1 MKVKEINYF
10 DSKPILSIR
19 QSLLK
24 AEAISFETIKV
35 GQFFQAVIEK
45 VVAEKSYVQLSINNF
60 VKGNLHIEHMADT
73 AIKQMP
79 PKFQEVGKDI
89 RVRVL
94 SVNMSKR
101 SLEFTKKDSL
111 MKEDAPVYQSYK
123 EVRKGDKLMGVI
135 VSKND
140 FGYVV
145 ASFGS
150 IKGMINF
157 EDVEEKLGKNYDKS
171 MFKTGS
177 IIKAYVL
184 FKKKDKGCALTLSKK
199 KAKADREE
207 NTE

>member
-1 MKVKEINYF
+1 MKEINYF

-19 QSLLK
+19 QSVLK
-24 AEAISFETIKV
+24 AEAINFDTIKV

-45 VVAEKSYVQLSINNF
+45 VVPEKSYVQLSINGF

-111 MKEDAPVYQSYK
+111 MKEDAPV
-123 EVRKGDKLMGVI
+123 
-135 VSKND
+135 
-140 FGYVV
+140 F
-145 ASFGS
+145 
-150 IKGMINF
+150 
-157 EDVEEKLGKNYDKS
+157 
-171 MFKTGS
+171 
-177 IIKAYVL
+177 
-184 FKKKDKGCALTLSKK
+184 
-199 KAKADREE
+199 
-207 NTE
+207 